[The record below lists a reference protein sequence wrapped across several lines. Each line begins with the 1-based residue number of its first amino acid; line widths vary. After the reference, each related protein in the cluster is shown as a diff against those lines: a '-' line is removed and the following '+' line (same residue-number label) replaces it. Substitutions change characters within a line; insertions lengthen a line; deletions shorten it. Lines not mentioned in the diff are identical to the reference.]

1 VVEGV
6 LSTHGRGGL
15 LFRLREMSVEDS
27 AGLAIVG
34 VLVVVIAVVAALLL
48 RGTEAQR
55 LRRAWFRNTPLPR
68 AQAEESLA
76 RHLMALKERFPGRTE
91 AWYLKKILADLQR
104 DRR

>member
-1 VVEGV
+1 VEGSPGLV
-6 LSTHGRGGL
+6 IVAVVVVGVVVGGMLGL
-15 LFRLREMSVEDS
+15 LRWGS
-27 AGLAIVG
+27 
-34 VLVVVIAVVAALLL
+34 
-48 RGTEAQR
+48 EAQR

-91 AWYLKKILADLQR
+91 AWYLKKILAELQR

>member
-1 VVEGV
+1 VDGNAAFII
-6 LSTHGRGGL
+6 LGL
-15 LFRLREMSVEDS
+15 IGF
-27 AGLAIVG
+27 
-34 VLVVVIAVVAALLL
+34 VVVIGLVL

-76 RHLMALKERFPGRTE
+76 RHLMALKERFPGREE
-91 AWYLKKILADLQR
+91 AWYLKKILSDLQR